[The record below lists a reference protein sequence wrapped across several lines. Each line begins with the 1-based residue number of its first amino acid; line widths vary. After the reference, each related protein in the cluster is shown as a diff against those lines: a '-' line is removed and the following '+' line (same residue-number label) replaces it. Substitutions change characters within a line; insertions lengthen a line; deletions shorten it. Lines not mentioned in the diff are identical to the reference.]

1 MLSLTGCGLKE
12 VSDDDDATASDD
24 DDATAS
30 DDDDATASDDDDAT
44 SDDDDATSD
53 DDDATA
59 SDDDDA
65 TASDDDDAT
74 ASDDDDDSAG
84 DDDDSAGDDDDSA
97 GDDDD
102 DDDDTTPTGPDC
114 VTDFW
119 SCNHPSQCVE
129 VFGDCCGCANGG
141 FSIAINTVCTAQWQA
156 LVEANFGPCAGV
168 GCLAVYLCDGSV
180 PRCEGGVCTY
190 HP

>member
-1 MLSLTGCGLKE
+1 MAWRALLVVLTVALAGCGLKE
-12 VSDDDDATASDD
+12 VSDDDAAADDDDVTADD
-24 DDATAS
+24 DDATA
-30 DDDDATASDDDDAT
+30 DDDDATA
-44 SDDDDATSD
+44 D

-59 SDDDDA
+59 DDDDDA
-65 TASDDDDAT
+65 TADDDDAT
-74 ASDDDDDSAG
+74 AGDDDSAGDDDDSAG

-102 DDDDTTPTGPDC
+102 TTPTGPDC
-114 VTDFW
+114 ITDFW
-119 SCNHPSQCVE
+119 TCNHPSQCVE
-129 VFGDCCGCANGG
+129 VYGDCCGCANGG
-141 FSIAINTVCTAQWQA
+141 FSIAINAVCTAQWQA
-156 LVEANFGPCAGV
+156 FVETTFGPCAGV